1 MALPRALKKTGETLR
16 ETAAELLPPMRV
28 ELLSDRE
35 AVVDGCRGILE
46 YSECCI
52 RLCTGALTV
61 RFTGE
66 GLTMRSF
73 GGTGAVVEG
82 KIRQMNN
89 EFRHIDAATDVLSF
103 PLGENG
109 KYDLNPDSG
118 CKQLGDIVISVEHAV
133 AQAAEFGHT
142 FQREMGYLT
151 VHSMLHLLGYDHV
164 NGGLEKTIMREKE
177 EEALGRLGLTRDNT
191 YVE

>member
-1 MALPRALKKTGETLR
+1 MDKLKVIITNQQKTVKIPSGLR
-16 ETAAELLPPMRV
+16 LMLRRCCTAVLRMEQFEGDAEV
-28 ELLSDRE
+28 NITF
-35 AVVDGCRGILE
+35 VDDGQIH
-46 YSECCI
+46 
-52 RLCTGALTV
+52 A
-61 RFTGE
+61 
-66 GLTMRSF
+66 
-73 GGTGAVVEG
+73 
-82 KIRQMNN
+82 MNKQ
-89 EFRHIDAATDVLSF
+89 FRNKDSATDVLSF

-109 KYDLNPDSG
+109 VWDINPDTG
-118 CKQLGDIVISVEHAV
+118 CKELGDIVLSVEHAV
-133 AQAAEFGHT
+133 AQAREFGHT

>member
-1 MALPRALKKTGETLR
+1 MDKLKVIITNDQKSVKIPAGLR
-16 ETAAELLPPMRV
+16 LMLRRCCTAVLRMEQFQGDAEV
-28 ELLSDRE
+28 N
-35 AVVDGCRGILE
+35 I
-46 YSECCI
+46 
-52 RLCTGALTV
+52 T
-61 RFTGE
+61 FTDDE
-66 GLTMRSF
+66 
-73 GGTGAVVEG
+73 

-151 VHSMLHLLGYDHV
+151 VHSMLHLLGYDHE
-164 NGGLEKTIMREKE
+164 NGGLEAMRMREKE
-177 EEALGRLGLTRDNT
+177 EAVLTQLGLPRTVSHT
-191 YVE
+191 E